1 MSNFWSLCMGKE
13 KERAAHQEECLVADR
28 DLRPPHGSTGEVSPQ
43 PGTVSNAIVTY
54 SGLGE

>member
-1 MSNFWSLCMGKE
+1 MGKE